1 MLIEDIW
8 GGEHRGSGFGIR
20 QLQTTYKT
28 MYSWGGLGLKRDQV
42 VMA

>member
-8 GGEHRGSGFGIR
+8 GGERRGSSSGIR
-20 QLQTTYKT
+20 QLQTTCKT
-28 MYSWGGLGLKRDQV
+28 TYSWGGLGLKRDQV